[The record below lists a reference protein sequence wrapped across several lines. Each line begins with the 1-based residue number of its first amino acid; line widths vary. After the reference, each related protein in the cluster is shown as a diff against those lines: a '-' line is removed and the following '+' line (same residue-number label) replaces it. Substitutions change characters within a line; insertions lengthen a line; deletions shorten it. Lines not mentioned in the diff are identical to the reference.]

1 MASERS
7 SVLLVDD
14 DDAVREAYSRVLTS
28 AGFDV
33 HPAPDGAR
41 ALELL
46 QRGGFD
52 AVVSD
57 ISMPGMDGL
66 QLLREV
72 RRRDRD
78 LPVILMTGRPTL
90 ETATR
95 AIDYGVLKYLMKPVS
110 RDDIAGAVRRA
121 VRLYHL
127 GRAKREAL
135 GALGTMTGE
144 ASDRAGLETSFD
156 RALDSLWMAFQPIVS
171 AAARQVFAYEALLR
185 SEEPTLPHPGAVIDA
200 AQRLGQLQ
208 RLGRAAR
215 RSAAEAFASSPPT
228 CLLFLNLHPEDLLD
242 DALFAETGELASM
255 AERVVLEM
263 TERSSLDLIP
273 DVRDRVARLRAIGY
287 RIAVDDLGAGYAG
300 LATFVQMEP
309 DFVKL
314 DMSLIR
320 GLHQSSLKR
329 RLVRSMTS
337 LCQEMG
343 LGVVAEGVETPEER
357 DSLVELG
364 LDLLQ
369 GYHFSRP
376 ARPFA
381 TPSW

>member
-1 MASERS
+1 M
-7 SVLLVDD
+7 LLVDD
-14 DDAVREAYSRVLTS
+14 DDAVRGVYSRVLTS
-28 AGFDV
+28 AGFNV
-33 HPAPDGAR
+33 FPASDGAG

-46 QRGGFD
+46 ERGAFD

-57 ISMPGMDGL
+57 ISMPGMDGV

-78 LPVILMTGRPTL
+78 LPVILMTGGPTL
-90 ETATR
+90 ETALR
-95 AIDYGVLKYLMKPVS
+95 AIDYGVMKYLMKPVS
-110 RDDIAGAVRRA
+110 SENITEAVRRA

-135 GALGTMTGE
+135 RALGTMTGE

-171 AAARQVFAYEALLR
+171 AADRQVFAYEALLR

-200 AQRLGQLQ
+200 AQRLGQLR
-208 RLGRAAR
+208 RLDRATR
-215 RSAAEAFASSPPT
+215 QSAADAFSSSPPA

-242 DALFAETGELASM
+242 DSLFAETGALASM
-255 AERVVLEM
+255 ADRVVLEV

-300 LATFVQMEP
+300 LASFVQMEP

-343 LGVVAEGVETPEER
+343 LGVIAEGVETPEER
-357 DSLVELG
+357 DSLVDLG

-369 GYHFSRP
+369 GYHFSKP

-381 TPSW
+381 QANW